1 MRALCDGIAA
11 QVVELADAVA
21 TDLGGPL
28 TSLRV
33 DGGLTRSALLMQTQ
47 ADLLQRPVE
56 VSALPDVTALGV
68 GAVARL
74 GLDPQLPLHQ
84 AVPAWEPAAV
94 YEPRIGAD
102 EAAERVARF
111 RAAVETLLDRA

>member
-1 MRALCDGIAA
+1 
-11 QVVELADAVA
+11 
-21 TDLGGPL
+21 
-28 TSLRV
+28 
-33 DGGLTRSALLMQTQ
+33 MQTQ

-74 GLDPQLPLHQ
+74 GLDPRLPLRQ
-84 AVPAWEPAAV
+84 AVPDWKPSAV

-102 EAAERVARF
+102 EAAERRVRF
-111 RAAVETLLDRA
+111 RTAVQTLLDQA